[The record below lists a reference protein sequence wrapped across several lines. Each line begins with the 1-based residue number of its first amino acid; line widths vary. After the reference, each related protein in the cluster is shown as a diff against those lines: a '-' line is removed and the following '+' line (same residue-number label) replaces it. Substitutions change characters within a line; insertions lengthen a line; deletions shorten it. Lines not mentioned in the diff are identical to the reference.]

1 MSVLRKI
8 PVWVWVAGGVTAAVF
23 AFARKQNRGERV
35 GGSIS
40 LPKSLWLNYT
50 LLSWFVIPA
59 ALLRR
64 EGLSPGNRAALRAHL
79 LSFTARG
86 GVEMWMLYR
95 THSWRCAYGVGHD
108 AVDLAMLSVMMHRSL
123 DEDREGVNGIA
134 RRHLDS
140 IRATLVAEMVF
151 ATLFNSTVAGKTQGQ
166 DGIYFASD
174 EPHFRLINN
183 LTATVDVLAYARLA
197 MVARDLLRLDGSAA
211 EARSGTA
218 VSPSSDRNL

>member
-1 MSVLRKI
+1 MKALRKV
-8 PVWVWVAGGVTAAVF
+8 PVWLLAAAGVSALVYR
-23 AFARKQNRGERV
+23 FARKQNRGERV
-35 GGSIS
+35 GGPIS

-59 ALLRR
+59 ELLRR
-64 EGLSPGNRAALRAHL
+64 QGLSPGNRAALQAHL

-86 GVEMWMLYR
+86 AAEMWMLYR

-108 AVDLAMLSVMMHRSL
+108 AIDLAMLSLMMRRGRG
-123 DEDREGVNGIA
+123 DTEGVDGVA

-140 IRATLVAEMVF
+140 IRGTLVAEMVF

-166 DGIYFASD
+166 DGIYFAND

-183 LTATVDVLAYARLA
+183 LTAAVDVVAYARLA
-197 MVARDLLRLDGSAA
+197 MVMRDLVRLDGSVAQVP
-211 EARSGTA
+211 SGTGIA
-218 VSPSSDRNL
+218 ASPQV

>member
-1 MSVLRKI
+1 MSVLKKI
-8 PVWVWVAGGVTAAVF
+8 PAWLWVAGGVTAAVF

-40 LPKSLWLNYT
+40 LPKVLWLNYT

-64 EGLSPGNRAALRAHL
+64 EGVSPANRAVLRAHL

-86 GVEMWMLYR
+86 AAEMWMLYR

-108 AVDLAMLSVMMHRSL
+108 AIDLAMLSVMMGRSR
-123 DEDREGVNGIA
+123 EESGEGVDGVA

-151 ATLFNSTVAGKTQGQ
+151 ATLFNSTVAGQTQGK

-197 MVARDLLRLDGSAA
+197 MTARDVQLDAA
-211 EARSGTA
+211 RVGVSGTA
-218 VSPSSDRNL
+218 

>member
-1 MSVLRKI
+1 MKAPRKV
-8 PVWVWVAGGVTAAVF
+8 PVWLLVAAGVSAAVF
-23 AFARKQNRGERV
+23 AFTRKQNRGERV

-64 EGLSPGNRAALRAHL
+64 QGLEPGTRAALQAHL

-86 GVEMWMLYR
+86 AAEMWMLYR
-95 THSWRCAYGVGHD
+95 THSWRCGYGVGHD
-108 AVDLAMLSVMMHRSL
+108 AVDLAMLSAMMRPGGAGSGH
-123 DEDREGVNGIA
+123 GVEGIA
-134 RRHLDS
+134 CRHLDS

-151 ATLFNSTVAGKTQGQ
+151 ATLFNRTVAGKTQGQ

-197 MVARDLLRLDGSAA
+197 MTIRDLLRVDAA
-211 EARSGTA
+211 SEA
-218 VSPSSDRNL
+218 VSGAT

>member
-1 MSVLRKI
+1 MKALRKV
-8 PVWVWVAGGVTAAVF
+8 PVWLVVAAGVSALVYR
-23 AFARKQNRGERV
+23 FARKQNRGERV
-35 GGSIS
+35 GGPIS

-86 GVEMWMLYR
+86 AAEMWMLYR
-95 THSWRCAYGVGHD
+95 THSWRCVYGVGHD
-108 AVDLAMLSVMMHRSL
+108 AIDLAMLSVMMRSRR
-123 DEDREGVNGIA
+123 EESREGVNGIA

-151 ATLFNSTVAGKTQGQ
+151 ATLFNSTVAGQTQGQ

-197 MVARDLLRLDGSAA
+197 TVMRDLLRTDSAGSAV
-211 EARSGTA
+211 TA
-218 VSPSSDRNL
+218 TT

>member
-8 PVWVWVAGGVTAAVF
+8 PAWLLVAAGVSAAIYR
-23 AFARKQNRGERV
+23 FARKQNRGERV
-35 GGSIS
+35 GGPIS

-59 ALLRR
+59 ELLRR
-64 EGLSPGNRAALRAHL
+64 QGLSPGNRAALRAHL

-108 AVDLAMLSVMMHRSL
+108 AIDLAMLSVMMRSGR
-123 DEDREGVNGIA
+123 EGSREGVDGIA

-140 IRATLVAEMVF
+140 IRGTLVAEMVF

-166 DGIYFASD
+166 DGIYFAND

-183 LTATVDVLAYARLA
+183 LTAAVDVVAYARLA
-197 MVARDLLRLDGSAA
+197 MVMRDLLRMDLGNGVADGESSLPAA
-211 EARSGTA
+211 TA
-218 VSPSSDRNL
+218 

>member
-1 MSVLRKI
+1 MKALRKV
-8 PVWVWVAGGVTAAVF
+8 PVWLLAAAGVSAVVYG
-23 AFARKQNRGERV
+23 FARKQNRGERV
-35 GGSIS
+35 GGPIS

-59 ALLRR
+59 ALLRQ
-64 EGLSPGNRAALRAHL
+64 EGLSPENRAVLRAHL

-86 GVEMWMLYR
+86 GAEMWMLYR

-108 AVDLAMLSVMMHRSL
+108 AIDLAMLTVMMHRSR
-123 DEDREGVNGIA
+123 DENREGVNGVA

-151 ATLFNSTVAGKTQGQ
+151 ASLFNSTVAGKTQGQ

-197 MVARDLLRLDGSAA
+197 TVMRDLLRLEGSAA
-211 EARSGTA
+211 EVRSGT
-218 VSPSSDRNL
+218 V

>member
-1 MSVLRKI
+1 MSVPRKV
-8 PVWVWVAGGVTAAVF
+8 PAWVWVAGGVTAAVF

-64 EGLSPGNRAALRAHL
+64 EGLSPRNRAALRAHL
-79 LSFTARG
+79 LSFTTRG
-86 GVEMWMLYR
+86 AAEMWMLYR

-108 AVDLAMLSVMMHRSL
+108 AVDLAMLSVMMRSGR
-123 DEDREGVNGIA
+123 EASTEGVNGVA
-134 RRHLDS
+134 RRHLDA

-151 ATLFNSTVAGKTQGQ
+151 ATLFNSTVAGQTQGQ

-174 EPHFRLINN
+174 EPRFRRINN
-183 LTATVDVLAYARLA
+183 LTAAVDVLAYARLA
-197 MVARDLLRLDGSAA
+197 TVMRDLLRTDAA
-211 EARSGTA
+211 RDSIGGTA
-218 VSPSSDRNL
+218 

>member
-8 PVWVWVAGGVTAAVF
+8 PAWVWVAGGVTAAVF

-64 EGLSPGNRAALRAHL
+64 EGLSPQNRAALQAHL
-79 LSFTARG
+79 LSFTTRG
-86 GVEMWMLYR
+86 AAEMWMLYR

-108 AVDLAMLSVMMHRSL
+108 AIDLAMLSVMMRSGR
-123 DEDREGVNGIA
+123 EGGREGVDGIA

-151 ATLFNSTVAGKTQGQ
+151 ATLFNSTVAGQTQGQ

-174 EPHFRLINN
+174 EPRFRRINN

-197 MVARDLLRLDGSAA
+197 TVMRDLLRLEGSVA
-211 EARSGTA
+211 EVGGGTG
-218 VSPSSDRNL
+218 VSASPV

>member
-8 PVWVWVAGGVTAAVF
+8 PAWVWVAGGVTAAVF

-35 GGSIS
+35 GGPIS

-59 ALLRR
+59 ELLRR
-64 EGLSPGNRAALRAHL
+64 EGLSAGNRAALRAHL
-79 LSFTARG
+79 LSFTTRG
-86 GVEMWMLYR
+86 AAEMWMLYR

-108 AVDLAMLSVMMHRSL
+108 AIDLAMLSVMMRSGR
-123 DEDREGVNGIA
+123 DGSREGVDGIA

-151 ATLFNSTVAGKTQGQ
+151 ATLFNRTVAGQTQGE
-166 DGIYFASD
+166 DGIYFAGD
-174 EPHFRLINN
+174 EPHFRMINN
-183 LTATVDVLAYARLA
+183 LTAAVDVAAYARLA
-197 MVARDLLRLDGSAA
+197 MVMRDLVRLDLGNAA
-211 EARSGTA
+211 ADGRSSLPAGTA
-218 VSPSSDRNL
+218 

>member
-8 PVWVWVAGGVTAAVF
+8 PVWAIVAGGVTAAVF
-23 AFARKQNRGERV
+23 AFARKQNRGERM
-35 GGSIS
+35 GGPIS

-59 ALLRR
+59 TLLRR
-64 EGLSPGNRAALRAHL
+64 EGLSPGTRAALRAHL

-86 GVEMWMLYR
+86 TAEMWMLYR

-108 AVDLAMLSVMMHRSL
+108 AIDLAMLSFMMRPGRKGSR
-123 DEDREGVNGIA
+123 DGVDGIA

-140 IRATLVAEMVF
+140 IRATLVAEMIF
-151 ATLFNSTVAGKTQGQ
+151 ATLFNRTVAGKTQGQ

-183 LTATVDVLAYARLA
+183 LTAAVDVVAYARLA
-197 MVARDLLRLDGSAA
+197 MLARDLVRM
-211 EARSGTA
+211 T
-218 VSPSSDRNL
+218 

>member
-1 MSVLRKI
+1 MSVLKKI
-8 PVWVWVAGGVTAAVF
+8 PAWLLVAGGVTAAVY

-35 GGSIS
+35 GGRIS

-86 GVEMWMLYR
+86 AAEMWMLYR

-108 AVDLAMLSVMMHRSL
+108 AIDLAMLSVMMRSSGGAS
-123 DEDREGVNGIA
+123 REGADGIA

-151 ATLFNSTVAGKTQGQ
+151 ASLFNSTVAGKTQGQ

-197 MVARDLLRLDGSAA
+197 MTARDLLRLDRAPALPAETPQPEALAA
-211 EARSGTA
+211 
-218 VSPSSDRNL
+218 D

>member
-1 MSVLRKI
+1 MKVPRKV
-8 PVWVWVAGGVTAAVF
+8 PAWLLVAAGVSALVYR
-23 AFARKQNRGERV
+23 FARKQNRGDRV
-35 GGSIS
+35 GGAIS

-59 ALLRR
+59 ELLRR
-64 EGLSPGNRAALRAHL
+64 QGLSPQNRAVLRAHL

-86 GVEMWMLYR
+86 AAEMWMLYR
-95 THSWRCAYGVGHD
+95 THSWRCGYGVGHD
-108 AVDLAMLSVMMHRSL
+108 AIDLAMLSAMMRSGR
-123 DEDREGVNGIA
+123 DGSREGVDGIA

-166 DGIYFASD
+166 DGIYFAND

-183 LTATVDVLAYARLA
+183 LTAAVDVLAYARLA
-197 MVARDLLRLDGSAA
+197 MVMRDMVRLG
-211 EARSGTA
+211 
-218 VSPSSDRNL
+218 

>member
-1 MSVLRKI
+1 MKALPKI
-8 PVWVWVAGGVTAAVF
+8 PVWLLAAGAVS
-23 AFARKQNRGERV
+23 ALVYRFARKQNRGERV
-35 GGSIS
+35 GGPIS
-40 LPKSLWLNYT
+40 LPKVLWLNYT

-59 ALLRR
+59 TLLRR

-86 GVEMWMLYR
+86 AAEMWLLYR
-95 THSWRCAYGVGHD
+95 THSWRCIYGVGHD
-108 AVDLAMLSVMMHRSL
+108 AIDLAMLSVMMRSGR
-123 DEDREGVNGIA
+123 DGSSEGVNGIA

-140 IRATLVAEMVF
+140 IRATLVAEMGF
-151 ATLFNSTVAGKTQGQ
+151 ATLFNSTVAGQTQGQ

-197 MVARDLLRLDGSAA
+197 TVMRDLVRLDSAG
-211 EARSGTA
+211 ELTA
-218 VSPSSDRNL
+218 TT

>member
-1 MSVLRKI
+1 MKALRKV
-8 PVWVWVAGGVTAAVF
+8 PVWLLVAGAVS
-23 AFARKQNRGERV
+23 AVVYRFARKQNRGERV
-35 GGSIS
+35 GGPIS

-86 GVEMWMLYR
+86 AAEMWMLYR

-108 AVDLAMLSVMMHRSL
+108 AVDLAMLSVMMR
-123 DEDREGVNGIA
+123 RRRVQGGEGINGVA

-140 IRATLVAEMVF
+140 IRGTLVAEMVF
-151 ATLFNSTVAGKTQGQ
+151 ASLFNSTVAGKTQGQ
-166 DGIYFASD
+166 DGIYFASE

-183 LTATVDVLAYARLA
+183 LTAAVDVVAYARLA
-197 MVARDLLRLDGSAA
+197 MVMRDLVRLDELAAVRAATPPPGS
-211 EARSGTA
+211 
-218 VSPSSDRNL
+218 

>member
-1 MSVLRKI
+1 MKALRKV
-8 PVWVWVAGGVTAAVF
+8 PVWLLVAAGVSAFVYR
-23 AFARKQNRGERV
+23 FARKQNRGERV
-35 GGSIS
+35 GGPIS

-64 EGLSPGNRAALRAHL
+64 EGLSPGNRAALQAHL

-86 GVEMWMLYR
+86 AAEMWMLYR

-108 AVDLAMLSVMMHRSL
+108 AIDLAMLSVMMRSSR
-123 DEDREGVNGIA
+123 EESREGVNGIA

-151 ATLFNSTVAGKTQGQ
+151 ATLFNSTVAGQTQGQ

-197 MVARDLLRLDGSAA
+197 TVMRDLVRLDAGGDAV
-211 EARSGTA
+211 TA
-218 VSPSSDRNL
+218 TA

>member
-1 MSVLRKI
+1 MSLLRKI
-8 PVWVWVAGGVTAAVF
+8 PAWLLVAGGVTVAVC
-23 AFARKQNRGERV
+23 AFARKQNRGDRV
-35 GGSIS
+35 GGRIS

-59 ALLRR
+59 TLLRR
-64 EGLSPGNRAALRAHL
+64 EGLSPGNHAALRAHL

-86 GVEMWMLYR
+86 AAEMWMLYR

-108 AVDLAMLSVMMHRSL
+108 AIDLAMLSVMMRPG
-123 DEDREGVNGIA
+123 REGSRDGVDGIA

-151 ATLFNSTVAGKTQGQ
+151 ATLFNRTVAGKTQGQ

-174 EPHFRLINN
+174 EPHFRLINH
-183 LTATVDVLAYARLA
+183 LTAAVDVVAYARLA
-197 MVARDLLRLDGSAA
+197 MVMRDLIRLDAARDVVPA
-211 EARSGTA
+211 TT
-218 VSPSSDRNL
+218 

>member
-1 MSVLRKI
+1 MKALRKV
-8 PVWVWVAGGVTAAVF
+8 PVWLLVGAGVSALVYR
-23 AFARKQNRGERV
+23 FARKQNRGERV
-35 GGSIS
+35 GGAIS

-59 ALLRR
+59 ELLRR
-64 EGLSPGNRAALRAHL
+64 EGLSAGNRAALRAHL

-86 GVEMWMLYR
+86 AAEMWMLYR

-108 AVDLAMLSVMMHRSL
+108 AIDLAMLSVMMRSGH
-123 DEDREGVNGIA
+123 DGSSVDGVA

-166 DGIYFASD
+166 DGIYFAND
-174 EPHFRLINN
+174 EPHFRAINN
-183 LTATVDVLAYARLA
+183 LTAVVDMVAYARLA
-197 MVARDLLRLDGSAA
+197 MVMRDLLRTDSAG
-211 EARSGTA
+211 ELTA
-218 VSPSSDRNL
+218 AT

>member
-1 MSVLRKI
+1 MRSRL
-8 PVWVWVAGGVTAAVF
+8 PLWLLVAGGVTAAVF
-23 AFARKQNRGERV
+23 AFARKQNRGDRV
-35 GGSIS
+35 GGPIS

-59 ALLRR
+59 TLLRR

-86 GVEMWMLYR
+86 AAEMWMLYR

-108 AVDLAMLSVMMHRSL
+108 ATDLAMLSVMMRASR
-123 DEDREGVNGIA
+123 EESREGVDGIA

-151 ATLFNSTVAGKTQGQ
+151 ATLFNSTVGGRTQGQ

-183 LTATVDVLAYARLA
+183 LTAAVDVVAYARLA
-197 MVARDLLRLDGSAA
+197 MVMRDLVRLDAARDAVPAA
-211 EARSGTA
+211 T
-218 VSPSSDRNL
+218 